1 MFVFRVTKDTKMLCN
16 DFSSA
21 AVKNEIAFSSTQYY
35 IFSRST
41 IPRNFIDPLYENIRT
56 SLWLHMYIWYVYRIF
71 DRDYE
76 VGEVSI
82 YLLYLEQFVFAYQ
95 YYVKCSSTRQF
106 AAD

>member
-16 DFSSA
+16 DFFSA
-21 AVKNEIAFSSTQYY
+21 AVKNEIAFPSTQYY

-41 IPRNFIDPLYENIRT
+41 IPRNFIGPLYENIRT

-71 DRDYE
+71 DRDKA
-76 VGEVSI
+76 SM

>member
-71 DRDYE
+71 DRDIISYKTF
-76 VGEVSI
+76 S
-82 YLLYLEQFVFAYQ
+82 
-95 YYVKCSSTRQF
+95 
-106 AAD
+106 